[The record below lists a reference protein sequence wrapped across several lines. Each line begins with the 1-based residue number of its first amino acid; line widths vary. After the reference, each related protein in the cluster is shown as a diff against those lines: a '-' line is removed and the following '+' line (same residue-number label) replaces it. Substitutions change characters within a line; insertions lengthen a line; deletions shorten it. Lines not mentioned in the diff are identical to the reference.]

1 MTRKLL
7 VATHNP
13 GKVREYRELLIG
25 LPVEVTYLDAE
36 GIALEVEETG
46 ETLAENAAQKATA
59 YARASGLWTWADD
72 SGLEVDA
79 LGGRPGVRSARY
91 AGAPALHGAAGAG
104 GASDA
109 DRYRK
114 LLDALAGVPWARRTA
129 RFRCT
134 VAIAIPRADARPDVD
149 PRQGTEPGRASE
161 VPGTWRGDIYT
172 ADGVCEGIIAFG
184 PAGSHGFGY
193 DPVFYLPEY
202 GATMAQLPAE
212 VKNQISHRGR
222 AAREAVGILEELLQI
237 ATGNSLPPAPRRLVV
252 RA

>member
-13 GKVREYRELLIG
+13 GKVREYRELLAG
-25 LPVEVTYLDAE
+25 LPLEVTYLDAE
-36 GIALEVEETG
+36 GITLEVEETG
-46 ETLAENAAQKATA
+46 ETFAENAVQKATA

-79 LGGRPGVRSARY
+79 LGGAPGVCSARY
-91 AGAPALHGAAGAG
+91 AGA

-114 LLDALAGVPWARRTA
+114 LLAALAGVPWARRTA

-134 VAIAIPRADARPDVD
+134 VAIARPE
-149 PRQGTEPGRASE
+149 GE
-161 VPGTWRGDIYT
+161 VWTT
-172 ADGVCEGIIAFG
+172 DGVCEGIIAFG
-184 PAGSHGFGY
+184 PAGANGFGY
-193 DPVFYLPEY
+193 DPVFYLPEH

-212 VKNQISHRGR
+212 MKNQISHRGR
-222 AAREAVGILEELLQI
+222 AARKAAALLAEI
-237 ATGNSLPPAPRRLVV
+237 SSALLF
-252 RA
+252 